1 MGRANREQ
9 DKETLFH
16 VVSRGNNGERI
27 VRDAVDEAE
36 FRAELHRV
44 AVKYQWEV
52 WAWCLLSNHYHLVL
66 RTPHLGLSEGM
77 QELNGNHARRMNRR
91 HDRTGHLVRNRFFS
105 VALET
110 EAHAVAAVLYV
121 ARNPVK
127 AGLCASP
134 AAWPHG
140 GYRATAG
147 LEPPP
152 PWLAVASVLS
162 LFGEDEQQA
171 VATYREFVHAGHLPV
186 SDTIEEVSRVERGS
200 AIRSG

>member
-1 MGRANREQ
+1 MGRPNREQ

-16 VVSRGNNGERI
+16 VVSRGNNGELI
-27 VRDAVDEAE
+27 VRDAVDKAA

-44 AVKYQWEV
+44 AVKYQWEI

-66 RTPHLGLSEGM
+66 RTPDLGLSEGM

-110 EAHAVAAVLYV
+110 EAHAVAAILYV

-127 AGLCASP
+127 AGLCVSP
-134 AAWPHG
+134 ATWPDG
-140 GYRATAG
+140 GYRATVG
-147 LEPPP
+147 LEQPP
-152 PWLAVASVLS
+152 PWLAVAAVLS
-162 LFGEDEQQA
+162 LFGEDEQHA
-171 VATYREFVHAGHLPV
+171 IATYRDFVHAGHLPV
-186 SDTIEEVSRVERGS
+186 SDTVEEVSRVERGS
-200 AIRSG
+200 AVRSE

>member
-9 DKETLFH
+9 DRETLFH

-27 VRDAVDEAE
+27 VRDAVDTAS
-36 FRAELHRV
+36 FRAELDRV
-44 AVKYQWEV
+44 SVKYEWEV
-52 WAWCLLSNHYHLVL
+52 WAWCLLSNHFHLVL
-66 RTPHLGLSEGM
+66 RTPKLGLSEGM

-110 EAHAVAAVLYV
+110 EAHAVAAILYV

-134 AAWPHG
+134 AAWRDG

-147 LEPPP
+147 LEQAP
-152 PWLAVASVLS
+152 PWLAVGSVLS
-162 LFGEDEQQA
+162 LFGEDDRQA
-171 VATYREFVHAGHLPV
+171 VATYRDFVHAGHLPV

-200 AIRSG
+200 AVRSG